1 MIHIVRF
8 FIEVDIFNRHIIA
21 YTACFAV
28 PPKFSFKKKAQVS
41 LKQEKCN
48 KQQNSNKQTNKK
60 KRLMEISY
68 CRNDSLF
75 SAARVAAL
83 NKGAAIK
90 PYQPEH
96 LG

>member
-1 MIHIVRF
+1 
-8 FIEVDIFNRHIIA
+8 
-21 YTACFAV
+21 
-28 PPKFSFKKKAQVS
+28 
-41 LKQEKCN
+41 
-48 KQQNSNKQTNKK
+48 
-60 KRLMEISY
+60 MEISY

>member
-1 MIHIVRF
+1 
-8 FIEVDIFNRHIIA
+8 
-21 YTACFAV
+21 
-28 PPKFSFKKKAQVS
+28 
-41 LKQEKCN
+41 
-48 KQQNSNKQTNKK
+48 
-60 KRLMEISY
+60 MEISY

-96 LG
+96 LGWKARGVLDASYTSLAKMAVITCL